1 MDTSFYPKLLRR
13 ESGGWRCVLTGLP
26 CFGVSASLRCRSFHA
41 YYDNAPQHLV
51 HSSKRSAPLQDNP
64 RNIPQNWPNT
74 FNAIPLFFFIV
85 QFPNIGAFWQT
96 LNSTESTSAHPI
108 HPKPPPILP
117 DRCPLYAVVPSY
129 HSEHLQAGV
138 RSTLKRVFPNLP
150 IVPSK

>member
-74 FNAIPLFFFIV
+74 FNAIPEPKLPTAP
-85 QFPNIGAFWQT
+85 QARSAS
-96 LNSTESTSAHPI
+96 STNRTYINGGCS
-108 HPKPPPILP
+108 K
-117 DRCPLYAVVPSY
+117 
-129 HSEHLQAGV
+129 
-138 RSTLKRVFPNLP
+138 LKRFFPFEPVWHRPPCFWLGQLL
-150 IVPSK
+150 VV